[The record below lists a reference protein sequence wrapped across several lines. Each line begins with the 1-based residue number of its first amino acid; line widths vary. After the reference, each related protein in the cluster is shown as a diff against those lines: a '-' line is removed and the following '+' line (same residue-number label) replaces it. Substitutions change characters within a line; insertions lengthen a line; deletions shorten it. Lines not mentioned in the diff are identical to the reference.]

1 MLTGAD
7 SRAYLA
13 AYLQR
18 LYYGGVLLCAKAGT
32 VHRPNPRTGYSL
44 PHSHH
49 SILEQAGL
57 ASGLL
62 TQEQIDRAWHEMVDP
77 LLSGIQSLKN
87 LSDDVLSEQLIKL
100 GYLNPWQAEQLRHGR
115 TKFTLGP
122 YRILDA
128 IGHGGMGYVFKGEHF
143 LLGRIEAIKVL
154 PKSQMDP
161 RSIDAFC
168 REIRA
173 QAQLDHPNLV
183 RLSYADKE
191 GETYF
196 LVSEFI
202 PGSDLRRLVRRH
214 GALSEKQATL
224 AISQAAE
231 ALAHAHEQGLVHRDV
246 KPGNLLV
253 TPEGLTKLTDLGL
266 ASFSS
271 DAAPAADGG
280 PRHIVGTPDFI
291 APEAI
296 TNPGDVRRSCDI
308 YSLGCTLYYAVTGKV
323 PYPGGATRDKLRRHL
338 DEAPIT
344 PLRFTP
350 KLDPLLA
357 DLIAQMMHKRPE
369 ERIGSA
375 AEVVDRLR
383 RWTSTADENTWR
395 QIGQYAADPGEDS
408 FIAGN
413 LADTVAVEAGEIDT
427 GEQTPSRSA
436 PAMPLAGLPV
446 SMSDSMSYFIRPKTE
461 EAAAAKLWEQAGIS
475 FGLFMLLGTA
485 ILVAIVA
492 AGLTI
497 FT

>member
-1 MLTGAD
+1 MA
-7 SRAYLA
+7 
-13 AYLQR
+13 
-18 LYYGGVLLCAKAGT
+18 
-32 VHRPNPRTGYSL
+32 HP
-44 PHSHH
+44 HH
-49 SILEQAGL
+49 SILEEAGL

-62 TQEQIDRAWHEMVDP
+62 TQEQIDCAWHAMVDP
-77 LLSGIQSLKN
+77 LRSGIRSLN
-87 LSDDVLSEQLIKL
+87 DLSDDVLSEQLIKL

-161 RSIDAFC
+161 RSIEAFR

-183 RLSYADKE
+183 RLSFADKE

-196 LVSEFI
+196 LVTEFI
-202 PGSDLRRLVRRH
+202 PGSDLRRLVRHH
-214 GALSEKQATL
+214 GPLTEQQATL
-224 AISQAAE
+224 VVSQAAE
-231 ALAHAHEQGLVHRDV
+231 ALAYAHDQGLVHRDV

-271 DAAPAADGG
+271 DAAPAAAGG

-296 TNPGDVRRSCDI
+296 ANPGEVRRSCDI

-338 DEAPIT
+338 DEAPLT

-350 KLDPLLA
+350 NLDPALA
-357 DLIAQMMHKRPE
+357 ELIAQMMHKRPA

-383 RWTSTADENTWR
+383 RWTQTADENTWR
-395 QIGQYAADPGEDS
+395 QIGQFAADPGESS
-408 FIAGN
+408 FIAGKM
-413 LADTVAVEAGEIDT
+413 ADTVAVDAGEIDT
-427 GEQTPSRSA
+427 GEQTPTRNA
-436 PAMPLAGLPV
+436 GATPLAGLPLTL
-446 SMSDSMSYFIRPKTE
+446 SDSAPGITTSVS
-461 EAAAAKLWEQAGIS
+461 AASVKAWDSLGLS
-475 FGLFMLLGTA
+475 FGVFVLLGM
-485 ILVAIVA
+485 AIVVAMAA
-492 AGLTI
+492 AGLAI
-497 FT
+497 FS

>member
-1 MLTGAD
+1 MAH
-7 SRAYLA
+7 A
-13 AYLQR
+13 
-18 LYYGGVLLCAKAGT
+18 
-32 VHRPNPRTGYSL
+32 
-44 PHSHH
+44 HH
-49 SILEQAGL
+49 SILEEAGL

-62 TQEQIDRAWHEMVDP
+62 TQEQIDCAWHAMVDP
-77 LLSGIQSLKN
+77 LRSGIRSLNN

-154 PKSQMDP
+154 PKTQMDP
-161 RSIDAFC
+161 RSIDAFR

-183 RLSYADKE
+183 RLSFADKE

-196 LVSEFI
+196 LVTEFI
-202 PGSDLRRLVRRH
+202 PGSDLRRLVRHH
-214 GALSEKQATL
+214 GPLSEQQATL
-224 AISQAAE
+224 VVSQAAE
-231 ALAHAHEQGLVHRDV
+231 ALAYAHERGLVHRDV

-253 TPEGLTKLTDLGL
+253 TPEGFTKLTDLGL

-271 DAAPAADGG
+271 DAAPAATGG

-296 TNPGDVRRSCDI
+296 TNPGEVRRSCDI

-338 DEAPIT
+338 DEAPLT
-344 PLRFTP
+344 PVRFTP
-350 KLDPLLA
+350 HLDPALA
-357 DLIAQMMHKRPE
+357 ELIAHMMHKRPE
-369 ERIGSA
+369 ERVGSA
-375 AEVVDRLR
+375 AEVVERLR
-383 RWTSTADENTWR
+383 RWTATADENTWR
-395 QIGQYAADPGEDS
+395 QIGQYAADPGEKS

-413 LADTVAVEAGEIDT
+413 LADTVAVDPGEIDT
-427 GEQTPSRSA
+427 GEQTPARDA
-436 PAMPLAGLPV
+436 DAMPLAGLPIALR
-446 SMSDSMSYFIRPKTE
+446 DSAPMLT
-461 EAAAAKLWEQAGIS
+461 AAAGQIAAKPWELAGLS
-475 FGLFMLLGTA
+475 FGLFLLLA
-485 ILVAIVA
+485 MAIVVALA
-492 AGLTI
+492 AAALAI
-497 FT
+497 FS

>member
-1 MLTGAD
+1 MAH
-7 SRAYLA
+7 A
-13 AYLQR
+13 
-18 LYYGGVLLCAKAGT
+18 
-32 VHRPNPRTGYSL
+32 
-44 PHSHH
+44 HH
-49 SILEQAGL
+49 SILEEAGL

-62 TQEQIDRAWHEMVDP
+62 TQEQIDCAWHAMVDP
-77 LLSGIQSLKN
+77 LRSGIRSLN
-87 LSDDVLSEQLIKL
+87 DLSDDVLSEQLIKL

-154 PKSQMDP
+154 PKTQMDP
-161 RSIDAFC
+161 RSIDAFR

-183 RLSYADKE
+183 RLSFADKE

-196 LVSEFI
+196 LVTEFI
-202 PGSDLRRLVRRH
+202 PGSDLRRLVRHH
-214 GALSEKQATL
+214 GPLTEQQATL
-224 AISQAAE
+224 VISQGAE
-231 ALAHAHEQGLVHRDV
+231 ALAYAHERGLVHRDV

-271 DAAPAADGG
+271 DAAPAATGG

-296 TNPGDVRRSCDI
+296 ANPGEVRRSCDI

-323 PYPGGATRDKLRRHL
+323 PYPGGSTRDKLRRHL
-338 DEAPIT
+338 DEAPLT

-350 KLDPLLA
+350 NLDPALA
-357 DLIAQMMHKRPE
+357 ELIAQMMHKRPE

-375 AEVVDRLR
+375 AEVVERLR
-383 RWTSTADENTWR
+383 RWTRMADENTWR
-395 QIGQYAADPGEDS
+395 QIGQFAADPGESS
-408 FIAGN
+408 FIAGKM
-413 LADTVAVEAGEIDT
+413 ADTVAVDAGEIDT
-427 GEQTPSRSA
+427 GEQTPTRHA
-436 PAMPLAGLPV
+436 GATPLAGLPIAL
-446 SMSDSMSYFIRPKTE
+446 SDSTFDMSRPTVASVK
-461 EAAAAKLWEQAGIS
+461 AWDALGLS
-475 FGLFMLLGTA
+475 FGMFVLLGTA
-485 ILVAIVA
+485 IVVAMAA
-492 AGLTI
+492 AGMAI
-497 FT
+497 FS